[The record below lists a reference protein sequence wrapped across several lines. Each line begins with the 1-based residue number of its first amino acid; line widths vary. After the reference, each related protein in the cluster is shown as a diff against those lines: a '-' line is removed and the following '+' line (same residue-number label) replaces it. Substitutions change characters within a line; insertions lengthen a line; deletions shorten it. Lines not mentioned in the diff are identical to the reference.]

1 MATFLQKVQLLRGLL
16 TGNAASTSPFFVTL
30 DVTSRCNLQCLG
42 CPYHSESAKGL
53 PTPRNPG
60 MMDMTIDF
68 VKHLCNEL
76 KTTKTRSIVIEG
88 SGEPFLN
95 PHIFDMISVIKAAGF
110 QLTLLTNGT
119 LLDRNGIQRLVDA
132 KVDTIKVSLW
142 ASSIKEYRLNYP
154 GVNPTKNFKKVLDGL
169 QLFSDIKAEQ
179 KSHFPV
185 VWIHN
190 PITPH
195 NFRSIN
201 AMVDLAIKMKCN
213 GLSFYPMTN
222 FFRETLNSTFS
233 VDEEQLIYDSIM
245 DAKKR
250 LDTHS
255 MQHNVSNVLIH
266 REIGEKV
273 WEKFPCYIT
282 WIHARFRADGTATPC
297 CRCNQVLG
305 NLNLTSFQKFWNRST
320 IHAFRRQT
328 ATREGLIAL
337 NSDCRFCP
345 HFLDNARIH
354 QVLKWLSPFQAKP
367 H

>member
-30 DVTSRCNLQCLG
+30 DVTRRCNLQCIG

-53 PTPRNPG
+53 PPRNPG
-60 MMDMTIDF
+60 MMDMTVDF
-68 VKHLCNEL
+68 VNRLCNEL
-76 KTTKTRSIVIEG
+76 KRTRTRSIVIEG

-95 PHIFDMISVIKAAGF
+95 PHIFDLISVIKAAGF

-119 LLDRNGIQRLVDA
+119 LLDRNAIQRLVDT

-142 ASSIKEYRLNYP
+142 ASSIQEYKLNYP
-154 GVNPTKNFKKVLDGL
+154 GVNPSKNFNKVLNGL
-169 QLFSDIKAEQ
+169 KLFNDIKAKQ

-190 PITPH
+190 PITLY

-201 AMVDLAIKMKCN
+201 AMVDLAIKMRCN
-213 GLSFYPMTN
+213 GLSFAPLIN

-233 VDEEQLIYDSIM
+233 VDEEQLIYDSLM

-250 LDTHS
+250 LEAYS
-255 MQHNVSNVLIH
+255 IQHNISNVLTR
-266 REIGEKV
+266 REIGENV
-273 WEKFPCYIT
+273 WEKVPCYIA
-282 WIHARFRADGTATPC
+282 WIHAKIRADGIVLPC
-297 CRCNQVLG
+297 CRCDLELG
-305 NLNLTSFQKFWNRST
+305 NLNLTSFKNFWNSPT

-328 ATREGLIAL
+328 STREGLMRL
-337 NSDCRFCP
+337 DCDCRFCW
-345 HFLDNARIH
+345 HITDNQRIH
-354 QVLKWLSPFQAKP
+354 RVLKWLSPFQKSRI
-367 H
+367 